1 MQLCLSSDIDTLR
14 WIFGHEV
21 LPHVVLFWDFGSWS
35 EVKVLAGFFGVEE
48 TKEQAGNCS
57 EIQFAGLVSV
67 FLIFK
72 GCNGIYFGLNSDP
85 GAKIHLNP

>member
-1 MQLCLSSDIDTLR
+1 MQLCLSSDIDTFR
-14 WIFGHEV
+14 WICGHEV

-35 EVKVLAGFFGVEE
+35 EEKVLAGFFGVEE

-67 FLIFK
+67 FLISK
-72 GCNGIYFGLNSDP
+72 PVTASIL
-85 GAKIHLNP
+85 A

>member
-1 MQLCLSSDIDTLR
+1 MILIHSDGSL
-14 WIFGHEV
+14 GHEV

-35 EVKVLAGFFGVEE
+35 EEQVLAGFFGVEE

-67 FLIFK
+67 FLSKSVTASIFSS
-72 GCNGIYFGLNSDP
+72 NSDP
-85 GAKIHLNP
+85 GANLI

>member
-1 MQLCLSSDIDTLR
+1 MQLCLSSDIDALR
-14 WIFGHEV
+14 WICGHEV

-35 EVKVLAGFFGVEE
+35 EEKVLAGFFGVEE

-67 FLIFK
+67 FLIFEVR
-72 GCNGIYFGLNSDP
+72 NGIYFCLNFDP
-85 GAKIHLNP
+85 GAKLI

>member
-1 MQLCLSSDIDTLR
+1 MSSDSDTLR
-14 WIFGHEV
+14 WICGHEV

-35 EVKVLAGFFGVEE
+35 EEKVLAGFFGVEE

-67 FLIFK
+67 FLISK
-72 GCNGIYFGLNSDP
+72 SVMASIL
-85 GAKIHLNP
+85 A